1 METAI
6 DYGSLAR
13 FTGNGLAL
21 SDARPLN
28 DYRSTRHED
37 STFMENVTGPLLGF
51 FASRERER
59 ERKRVDR
66 GRDGR
71 RQKNYLVSVSK
82 YGNMEENEIL
92 GLREETREREINF
105 VQILNQD
112 RGKDRVGSCD
122 IDRLNAAVGGCIY
135 TSSKPRLSFN

>member
-1 METAI
+1 
-6 DYGSLAR
+6 
-13 FTGNGLAL
+13 
-21 SDARPLN
+21 
-28 DYRSTRHED
+28 
-37 STFMENVTGPLLGF
+37 MENVTGPLLGF

-82 YGNMEENEIL
+82 YVNMEENEIL

>member
-51 FASRERER
+51 FASREKER
-59 ERKRVDR
+59 ERKKKSRSRERWEETEELFGIGEQVR
-66 GRDGR
+66 
-71 RQKNYLVSVSK
+71 K
-82 YGNMEENEIL
+82 YG
-92 GLREETREREINF
+92 R
-105 VQILNQD
+105 
-112 RGKDRVGSCD
+112 K
-122 IDRLNAAVGGCIY
+122 
-135 TSSKPRLSFN
+135 